1 MQFEQHIVE
10 RTHRAASVPAP
21 SFRDKQEGSVLSF
34 DGMPWATRLFDS
46 AEVNAAARTLIDD
59 TSTVAELDYAYM
71 VLNNWRAIHNFPLN
85 TIKMGLRAKARRVDG
100 SSLTAQR
107 IKRLS
112 SIESKLRRFPKMKLS
127 QMQDVGGCRAI
138 LNSISDVY
146 GAKALLDESQM
157 KHKLV
162 KTDNYI
168 KEPKDSGYRGIHLV
182 YRYFSDRNDSYND
195 LKIEVQVRSKLQ
207 HAWATAV
214 ETLGTFTRQALKSS
228 VGEQDVLRFFALMS
242 SHIARREKAPTVP
255 NTPADAAALKEELRE
270 YESRLDLEN
279 RLTAYNAALK
289 IFRDEK
295 FRASDYFL
303 LKLDP
308 LAGVVHVSGYR
319 KDQLADATKEYTE
332 VERGIAEKTVQ
343 YLDAVLVSVDSMAS
357 LKRAFPNYFADTR
370 VFIDAM
376 KKALA

>member
-1 MQFEQHIVE
+1 MAWTIPLFN
-10 RTHRAASVPAP
+10 RT
-21 SFRDKQEGSVLSF
+21 Q
-34 DGMPWATRLFDS
+34 
-46 AEVNAAARTLIDD
+46 VNAAARTLINDAA
-59 TSTVAELDYAYM
+59 TVAERDYAYT
-71 VLNNWRAIHNFPLN
+71 VLNNWRAIHSFPLN
-85 TIKMGLRAKARRVDG
+85 TLKMGLRDKAKSVDNT
-100 SSLTAQR
+100 SLIAQR

-112 SIESKLRRFPKMKLS
+112 SIEAKLRRFPQMKLS
-127 QMQDVGGCRAI
+127 QMQDIGGCRAI
-138 LNSISDVY
+138 VSNIADVY
-146 GAKALLDESQM
+146 KVKALFDESRM
-157 KHKLV
+157 KHKL
-162 KTDNYI
+162 THADNYI
-168 KEPKDSGYRGIHLV
+168 REPKESGYRGIHLV
-182 YRYFSDRNDSYND
+182 YRYFSDRSKTYND
-195 LKIEVQVRSKLQ
+195 LKVEVQVRTKLQ

-242 SHIARREKAPTVP
+242 SQIARREKAPTVP
-255 NTPADAAALKEELRE
+255 NTPTDAAALKEELRE

-279 RLTAYNAALK
+279 RLAAYNAALK
-289 IFRDEK
+289 IFKDPK

-319 KDQLADATKEYTE
+319 TDQLPMATKEYTE

-370 VFIDAM
+370 VFLDAV

>member
-1 MQFEQHIVE
+1 MLEAVQH
-10 RTHRAASVPAP
+10 S
-21 SFRDKQEGSVLSF
+21 RDKQGGSVLWL
-34 DGMPWATRLFDS
+34 DGMTWATRLFD
-46 AEVNAAARTLIDD
+46 ATEVNAAAKTLINDHAV
-59 TSTVAELDYAYM
+59 VAEMDYAYM

-85 TIKMGLRAKARRVDG
+85 TLKMGLRAKARRVDG

-112 SIESKLRRFPKMKLS
+112 SIESKLRRFPNMKLS
-127 QMQDVGGCRAI
+127 QMQDIGGCRAI

-146 GAKALLDESQM
+146 AVKALLDESQM

-168 KEPKDSGYRGIHLV
+168 KEPKDSGYRGVHLV

-242 SHIARREKAPTVP
+242 SYIARREKAPTVP
-255 NTPADAAALKEELRE
+255 NTPTDATALKEELRE

-279 RLTAYNAALK
+279 RLAAYNAALK
-289 IFRDEK
+289 IFRDDK

-308 LAGVVHVSGYR
+308 LEGVVHVSGYR
-319 KDQLADATKEYTE
+319 TNQLAEATREYTE

-343 YLDAVLVSVDSMAS
+343 YLDAVLVSVDSMTS
-357 LKRAFPNYFADTR
+357 LKCAFPNYFADTR
-370 VFIDAM
+370 VFLDTM